1 MNRETFSRTKNTPIT
16 LEMFLKTSVDGFVA
30 ATLALYTI
38 PKDMVQKLRSKG
50 CKIFAIVGSDDDV
63 FMRLLKETKD
73 EMPEI
78 ELRILEGSDH
88 WMIIEKPEEGLELLI
103 DFLKKIGR

>member
-1 MNRETFSRTKNTPIT
+1 
-16 LEMFLKTSVDGFVA
+16 VA

-38 PKDMVQKLRSKG
+38 PENVVQKLRSNR
-50 CKIFAIVGSDDDV
+50 CKIFAIVGSEDDV
-63 FMRLLKETKD
+63 FMRLLKETRE

-88 WMIIEKPEEGLELLI
+88 WMIIEKPKEGLDLLL
-103 DFLKKIGR
+103 DFLEKIGRYEMR